1 MLYFEESI
9 YLLEVAC
16 NLQKH
21 FLGGKLMK
29 ELILYAFIFDKKVT
43 FVIKDGRVFEEQRII
58 DYDEG
63 YIMTEDGRISW
74 KDISKVISI

>member
-1 MLYFEESI
+1 
-9 YLLEVAC
+9 
-16 NLQKH
+16 
-21 FLGGKLMK
+21 MK

-63 YIMTEDGRISW
+63 YVMTENCRISW
-74 KDISKVISI
+74 SDISKVI